1 MKKLVIDK
9 KDLKANIGKIKNYA
23 PKLDNDKEYTIIG
36 IVKGNGYGLGLIEYS
51 KFLIENG
58 IKMLAVATMEEA
70 IELRRNGIKIDI
82 LMLSTINS
90 KKELQELIEND
101 ILITIGSVT
110 SAKLANEIAEKGH
123 NIRAHIKIDTG
134 FGRYGFIYNDFRT
147 IVETIESLNANVK
160 IEGIYSHFSISYYKN
175 NKYTQEQFN
184 RFIKVVEVLATNN
197 IKIKMKHIC
206 NSPAFLNYKNMHLNA
221 ARIGSAFL
229 GRVNAEVNIGLKR
242 IGKFQVNI
250 AEIKTVPKGFNISYA
265 NAYKTKRETKIAI
278 IPFGYGEGF
287 NIGPRMDMFRKID
300 KIRNLYR
307 SIKSLFKKEKLTVTI
322 NNKKYDIIGTLGMYH
337 AVIDIT
343 DSDVN
348 IDDIAMVDI
357 NPLYLDGK
365 IRREY
370 I

>member
-206 NSPAFLNYKNMHLNA
+206 NSPAFLNYKN
-221 ARIGSAFL
+221 
-229 GRVNAEVNIGLKR
+229 
-242 IGKFQVNI
+242 
-250 AEIKTVPKGFNISYA
+250 ISLVDVV
-265 NAYKTKRETKIAI
+265 T
-278 IPFGYGEGF
+278 
-287 NIGPRMDMFRKID
+287 
-300 KIRNLYR
+300 
-307 SIKSLFKKEKLTVTI
+307 LFKKLSMQDDFMAKF
-322 NNKKYDIIGTLGMYH
+322 Y
-337 AVIDIT
+337 
-343 DSDVN
+343 
-348 IDDIAMVDI
+348 DDIHSCRNLSYTLI
-357 NPLYLDGK
+357 
-365 IRREY
+365 
-370 I
+370 